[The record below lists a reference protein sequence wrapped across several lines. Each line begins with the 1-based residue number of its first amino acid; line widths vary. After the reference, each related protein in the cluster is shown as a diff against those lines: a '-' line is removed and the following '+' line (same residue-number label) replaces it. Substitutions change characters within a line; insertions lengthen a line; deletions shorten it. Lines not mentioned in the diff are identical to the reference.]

1 MNGSSFVGRLSPGFF
16 AQRLGVVNMVTAA
29 SGVGAVLILCMI
41 ALKSIASVVII
52 GVLYGYTAGICV
64 HAPPFLDSDCLFRG
78 IVVSLMA
85 PLLTTLT
92 DNIGELG

>member
-16 AQRLGVVNMVTAA
+16 VQRLGVVNMVTAA

-64 HAPPFLDSDCLFRG
+64 HASPFLDSDRLFRG
-78 IVVSLMA
+78 LVVSLMA

-92 DNIGELG
+92 DNMGELG